1 MSEKQRQSSKLLKPR
16 SFDTHKNA
24 TVPIIMILGCSEV
37 NTEIL
42 DAGMETVE
50 SDDCREVLTKMPMM
64 YWPQCEREQDFPTKI
79 DGSLLIHLSSHS
91 VDCVG

>member
-1 MSEKQRQSSKLLKPR
+1 M
-16 SFDTHKNA
+16 
-24 TVPIIMILGCSEV
+24 IMILGCSEV

-50 SDDCREVLTKMPMM
+50 SDNCREVLTKMPMM
-64 YWPQCEREQDFPTKI
+64 CWLQCEREQDFPVKI